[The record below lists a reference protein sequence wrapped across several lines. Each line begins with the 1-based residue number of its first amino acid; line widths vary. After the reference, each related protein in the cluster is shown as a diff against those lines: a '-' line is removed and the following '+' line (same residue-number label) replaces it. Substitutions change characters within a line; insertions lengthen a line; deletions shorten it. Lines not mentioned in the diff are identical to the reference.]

1 MMVLLVATLN
11 MAAQEEEVMMRGRI
25 ENVTDYSMPSLARE
39 GLRKVSAID
48 QHGVTQSACDS
59 GAVS

>member
-25 ENVTDYSMPSLARE
+25 ENVTDYERSDPLQQR
-39 GLRKVSAID
+39 
-48 QHGVTQSACDS
+48 H
-59 GAVS
+59 